1 MEYPETE
8 ERPMTAR
15 TAKRLIAPALILAA
29 LALAASAQGQKP
41 RAAFKATAHDFGKV
55 KQGDVVSHEFTF
67 RNEGGAPLVVERIE
81 TTCGCT
87 AALVSEKTI
96 APGGAGRIKT
106 TFDTRG
112 YSGRMTRYLYLVSN
126 DAREPRREL
135 SVSAD
140 IEVPPSARIDV
151 DRFNVDMGLVLEG
164 EEPAARIVVKSTGE
178 RELKIEMAH
187 EVVRFFSGGRPLA
200 SAVSLP
206 VGESREIEMR
216 FPAQT
221 RPGVQRDYVL
231 IRSNDPVRSTLSI
244 YVSRY
249 VVTRKELRELFEKYG
264 QVIRDSD

>member
-1 MEYPETE
+1 MN
-8 ERPMTAR
+8 AR
-15 TAKRLIAPALILAA
+15 TARRLVAPVLIVAA
-29 LALAASAQGQKP
+29 LALVAAAPAQGQKP
-41 RAAFKATAHDFGKV
+41 RAVFQATAHDFGKV
-55 KQGDVVSHEFTF
+55 KQGDVVIHEFTF
-67 RNEGGAPLVVERIE
+67 RNEGDAPLVVERIE

-96 APGGAGRIKT
+96 APGRTGKIKT

-112 YSGRMTRYLYLVSN
+112 YSGRMTRYLYFVSN
-126 DAREPRREL
+126 DAREARREL

-140 IEVPPSARIDV
+140 IDVPPSARIDV

-164 EEPAARIVVKSTGE
+164 EEPAAKIVIKSTGQ
-178 RELKIEMAH
+178 RELKVEMAH
-187 EVVRFFSGGRPLA
+187 EAVKFFSGGRPLA
-200 SAVSLP
+200 SAISLP
-206 VGESREIEMR
+206 VGESREIELR

-249 VVTRKELRELFEKYG
+249 VVTRKELRELFDKYG
-264 QVIRDSD
+264 QVLKDKDR